1 MRWND
6 TAELVK
12 SLEEHYVD
20 EDIATLR
27 INELYDLILGLPDFE
42 DDPDEVTDS
51 LLESILECWIEFRA
65 EH

>member
-6 TAELVK
+6 IAELVQ
-12 SLEEHYVD
+12 SLEDNYHD
-20 EDIATLR
+20 EDLTTLR
-27 INELYDLILGLPDFE
+27 IGELYDLILSLPDFE

-51 LLESILECWIEFRA
+51 LLESVLEAWIELRA